1 MVEKHGRP
9 RTIVLG
15 VARKVLIPFQPNAVL
30 DLKRPAILTIALL
43 LMLLS
48 VLPQS
53 PAEAAGPLNPFFI
66 SGTAVN
72 ETGVPLVN
80 VNVSATNVTTH
91 FSYHALT
98 DVTGNYNISLPAG
111 TYNLS
116 AAMVNRTANVTYHNV
131 LVGPGNVT
139 GLEFTLSEVLGHVSG
154 HVTSGEVALGGVT
167 ITLSGA
173 KDYVATSTN
182 PFGAFS
188 FNGVQPGAYVAKA
201 SKIGYNDSYY
211 PKPVDVTRGSSV
223 EITFTLQPQFSLV
236 FGRVSLGGNP
246 EEGVKVVLLSGSQ
259 TMKEA
264 QTDANGN
271 YSLNNVIAG
280 DYVLQFSKAGLQERF
295 VPISVAPNREQ
306 RLDLSMQLAPV
317 EGLRGFIGDLD
328 LTHSLMVVGLVIA
341 ILMTMVA
348 LLIRS
353 KGAKNPKLLAFEGDE
368 ASQLEKKEQKGK
380 DDGSTE

>member
-1 MVEKHGRP
+1 M
-9 RTIVLG
+9 
-15 VARKVLIPFQPNAVL
+15 ARKVLIPFQPNAVL
-30 DLKRPAILTIALL
+30 DLKRPAIVIIALL

-48 VLPQS
+48 VLPAS
-53 PAEAAGPLNPFFI
+53 PAEAAGPLDPFFI
-66 SGTAVN
+66 GGSAVN
-72 ETGVPLVN
+72 ETGVPLASVN
-80 VNVSATNVTTH
+80 ITATDVTTH
-91 FSYHALT
+91 FNYYALT
-98 DVTGNYNISLPAG
+98 NATGNYNISLPAG

-139 GLEFTLSEVLGHVSG
+139 GLEFTLSEVLGQVLG

-182 PFGAFS
+182 PFGAFII
-188 FNGVQPGAYVAKA
+188 NGVQPGAYVAKA
-201 SKIGYNDSYY
+201 SKTGYNDSYY
-211 PKPVDVTRGSSV
+211 SKPVDVARGSSV
-223 EITFTLQPQFSLV
+223 EIAFTLQPQFSLV

-246 EEGVKVVLLSGSQ
+246 EEGVKVILLSGSQ
-259 TMKEA
+259 TVKEA

-271 YSLNNVIAG
+271 YSLNNVITG
-280 DYVLQFSKAGLQERF
+280 DYVLQFSKAGLQERI
-295 VPISVAPNREQ
+295 VLISVAPNREQ

-341 ILMTMVA
+341 ILMTIVA
-348 LLIRS
+348 LFIRS
-353 KGAKNPKLLAFEGDE
+353 KGAKNPKLLAFDEDE
-368 ASQLEKKEQKGK
+368 ASKPEKKEPKGK
-380 DDGSTE
+380 DDGSAK